1 MTPTVPE
8 LLLGNFLCL
17 TNPPPPES
25 MGEFLQG
32 RVAITGMIA
41 LLSAQEAEHGIEAR
55 VWENGAIRDLLRQ
68 GAPRHGV
75 SFLEAAQAPEA
86 DLTLAALD
94 RVNAD
99 LRRALIDLHIRAENS
114 GDLGLDHAILRFYRQ
129 SADRR
134 RLDLPASPAS

>member
-17 TNPPPPES
+17 TSPPPPES

-41 LLSAQEAEHGIEAR
+41 MLSAQEAEHGIDAR
-55 VWENGAIRDLLRQ
+55 VWENAAIRDLLRQ
-68 GAPRHGV
+68 GAARHGAA
-75 SFLEAAQAPEA
+75 FLEAARAVES
-86 DLTLAALD
+86 DLNLATLD

-99 LRRALIDLHIRAENS
+99 LRRALIDLHVQAEIS
-114 GDLGLDHAILRFYRQ
+114 GDQGLDHAILRFYRQ